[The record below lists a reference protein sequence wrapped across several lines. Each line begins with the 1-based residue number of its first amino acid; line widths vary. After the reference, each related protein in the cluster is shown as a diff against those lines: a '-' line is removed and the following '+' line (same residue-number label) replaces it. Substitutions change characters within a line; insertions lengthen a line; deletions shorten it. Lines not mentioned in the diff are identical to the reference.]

1 MLGFCCLG
9 CLGSTWC
16 AVGSGL
22 AADISLGAVN
32 GAAAVKFVRQMA
44 AAAPPLRV
52 LVLVIKALLK
62 VGYIHLFHP
71 FTPSGPSLFTASR
84 REAVDHN
91 CSGTTVM
98 HLRSLETQ
106 KIVNGVGIWALLLVL
121 LSVQLLHQRCRRC
134 LHPTDIAV
142 SEIDVVGEWLR
153 PPS

>member
-52 LVLVIKALLK
+52 LVLIIKALLK

-98 HLRSLETQ
+98 HLRSLETKKLSMGLGSGHCYWCCCLSSCFISAADVACTQQILLCQ
-106 KIVNGVGIWALLLVL
+106 K
-121 LSVQLLHQRCRRC
+121 
-134 LHPTDIAV
+134 
-142 SEIDVVGEWLR
+142 
-153 PPS
+153 